1 MKGHGKLVGCRGI
14 SCRDAIYSVSTKS
27 DWERWLTVAQNLD
40 VRHCLIRFEEWRS
53 SSRASLTPLVYPHLC
68 DRPQRTISSDIRG
81 DRLIA
86 RRGRKSPANSRGGI
100 CNYSQT
106 QTAGISFCHRA
117 AITRNASCP
126 KTANCRSPIPIN
138 SDIAPFSTRL
148 LWTGRMPIP
157 QENLLFVE

>member
-1 MKGHGKLVGCRGI
+1 MAQLLARSRFHPILHSFVYRL
-14 SCRDAIYSVSTKS
+14 DNLHFF
-27 DWERWLTVAQNLD
+27 LTC
-40 VRHCLIRFEEWRS
+40 HKW
-53 SSRASLTPLVYPHLC
+53 VYPHLC
-68 DRPQRTISSDIRG
+68 DRPQRAISSDIRG